1 MDLEKYRQIF
11 LRESDKYLQE
21 IGSILIDVEA
31 APEETGHWQELH
43 GKIHSI
49 KGMARAMSLDAIS
62 RLAHEMEAW
71 CLKFQRRECTAQEAS
86 IRVLTEGYSLLKALV
101 PRLGQLDVPELN
113 TAYYRLLQ
121 VLAKGP
127 EAGGTV
133 AEPKPPLQDA
143 TSEAVTVDPIRSI
156 GVPCSLIEEL
166 LGFSQE
172 LLLMERSKPALPPE
186 MAAVQSWIDQFAAL
200 GKGLYFRLAQLRLMS
215 IEEFIELYRH
225 TIHHQARQMGK
236 TVRIVLSGGDIKA
249 DVALLDRLREPMIH
263 IVRNAIAHG
272 IEPPEERRAKGKPE
286 QGTIRIGAE
295 SRKETLVLR
304 IADDG
309 AGIRREAIER
319 YLRERRGY
327 GDADI
332 AWMDKSSFFATI
344 LNSDFS
350 TASAADETA
359 GRGIGMNV
367 IAQAITYLNGT
378 LDIDSTPGEG
388 TTITVSLPMSL
399 SVMHAVVFTVGP
411 YRIAVPT
418 SGLDAA
424 TYGVPPDDL
433 RESIL
438 DLRKLFGVKI
448 DERRPPGVLMLR
460 SPGAASSDRLPIR
473 GLMVDSIVGNKP
485 VMILRPGQ
493 LIRNARIFSGIGVLE
508 SGVLTSMLDVDMLAK
523 NGLQTMGTAKGT

>member
-31 APEETGHWQELH
+31 DPDETGHWQELH
-43 GKIHSI
+43 GKLHSI
-49 KGMARAMSLDAIS
+49 KGMARAMSLETIS

-71 CLKFQRRECTAQEAS
+71 CLKFQRKESKAQEES
-86 IRVLTEGYSLLKALV
+86 IRVVTEGYSLLKALI
-101 PRLGQLDVPELN
+101 PRLGRLDVPELN
-113 TAYYRLLQ
+113 TAYYRLLE
-121 VLAKGP
+121 VLSKGP
-127 EAGGTV
+127 QSR
-133 AEPKPPLQDA
+133 EPGDVSKRRADAQKPM
-143 TSEAVTVDPIRSI
+143 SVDPIRSI

-186 MAAVQSWIDQFAAL
+186 MAAVQSWIDQYAAL
-200 GKGLYFRLAQLRLMS
+200 AKGLYFRLAQLRLMS
-215 IEEFIELYRH
+215 IEEFVDLYRH
-225 TIHHQARQMGK
+225 TIHHQASQMGK
-236 TVRIVLSGGDIKA
+236 LVRIVLSGGDIKA

-272 IEPPEERRAKGKPE
+272 IEAPEERKAKGKPE
-286 QGTIRIGAE
+286 QGTIRIEAE

-309 AGIRREAIER
+309 AGIRREAVER
-319 YLRERRGY
+319 YLREKQGY

-332 AWMDKSSFFATI
+332 ARMDKKAFFAVI
-344 LNSDFS
+344 LSSDFS
-350 TASAADETA
+350 TATATDETA

-378 LDIDSTPGEG
+378 LDIDSIPGEG
-388 TTITVSLPMSL
+388 TSIMVTLPMSL

-424 TYGVPPDDL
+424 SYGLPPDDV
-433 RESIL
+433 REGFL
-438 DLRKLFGVKI
+438 DLRRLFGV
-448 DERRPPGVLMLR
+448 EFNGSQPPGVLKLR
-460 SPGAASSDRLPIR
+460 SSSAVLPGRRRIQ
-473 GLMVDSIVGNKP
+473 GLMVDTIVGNKP

-493 LIRNARIFSGIGVLE
+493 LIRNAKIFSGIGVLE
-508 SGVLTSMLDVDMLAK
+508 SGVLTSMLDVDMLAQV
-523 NGLQTMGTAKGT
+523 GGQIPETAMEV

>member
-11 LRESDKYLQE
+11 LRESDKYLKE

-49 KGMARAMSLDAIS
+49 KGMARAMSLETIS

-71 CLKFQRRECTAQEAS
+71 CLKFQRKQWTACDES
-86 IRVLTEGYSLLKALV
+86 IRVMTESYSLLKALV
-101 PRLGQLDVPELN
+101 PRLGLLDVPELN
-113 TAYYRLLQ
+113 TAYCRLLD
-121 VLAKGP
+121 VLAKGQKAVSP
-127 EAGGTV
+127 GE
-133 AEPKPPLQDA
+133 EPKPHRDGEIVA
-143 TSEAVTVDPIRSI
+143 AVDPIRSI

-166 LGFSQE
+166 LGYSQE

-186 MAAVQSWIDQFAAL
+186 MAAVQSWIDQYAAL
-200 GKGLYFRLAQLRLMS
+200 AKGLYFRLAQLRLMS
-215 IEEFIELYRH
+215 IDEFIDLYRH
-225 TIHHQARQMGK
+225 TIHHLARQMGK
-236 TVRIVLSGGDIKA
+236 LVRIVLSGGDIKA

-272 IEPPEERRAKGKPE
+272 IESPEERRAKGKPE
-286 QGTIRIGAE
+286 QGTIRIEAE

-309 AGIRREAIER
+309 TGIRREAIER
-319 YLRERRGY
+319 YLRQKRGY
-327 GDADI
+327 GDAEI
-332 AWMDKSSFFATI
+332 ARMDQKAFFAVI
-344 LNSDFS
+344 LSSDFS
-350 TASAADETA
+350 TASTTDETA

-367 IAQAITYLNGT
+367 IAQAIAYLNGA

-388 TTITVSLPMSL
+388 TRIIVTLPMSL
-399 SVMHAVVFTVGP
+399 SVMHAVVFTVGR

-424 TYGVPPDDL
+424 RYGVSPDDSL
-433 RESIL
+433 DGIV
-438 DLRKLFGVKI
+438 DLRRLFGVKI
-448 DERRPPGVLMLR
+448 NGSQPPGILKLR
-460 SPGAASSDRLPIR
+460 ASKAASPGRRRIQ
-473 GLMVDSIVGNKP
+473 GLMVDTIVGNQP

-493 LIRNARIFSGIGVLE
+493 LVRNARIFSGIGVLE
-508 SGVLTSMLDVDMLAK
+508 SGVLASMLDVDMLAQIGNPTPETDK
-523 NGLQTMGTAKGT
+523 EG

>member
-21 IGSILIDVEA
+21 IGSILIEVEA
-31 APEETGHWQELH
+31 APEETGHWEELH

-71 CLKFQRRECTAQEAS
+71 CLKFQRREWTARETS
-86 IRVLTEGYSLLKALV
+86 IRILTEGYSLLKALI
-101 PRLGQLDVPELN
+101 PRFGQLDVPELN
-113 TAYYRLLQ
+113 SAYYRLLQ
-121 VLAKGP
+121 VLAKG
-127 EAGGTV
+127 
-133 AEPKPPLQDA
+133 
-143 TSEAVTVDPIRSI
+143 SEASAAVEESKPERDGGDGIAVDPIRSI

-172 LLLMERSKPALPPE
+172 LLLMERTKPALPPE
-186 MAAVQSWIDQFAAL
+186 MAAVQSWIDQYAAL
-200 GKGLYFRLAQLRLMS
+200 AKGLYFRLAQLRLMS
-215 IEEFIELYRH
+215 IEEFVALYRH

-236 TVRIVLSGGDIKA
+236 KVRIVLSGGDIKA

-272 IEPPEERRAKGKPE
+272 IEPPEERRAKGKAE
-286 QGTIRIGAE
+286 EGTIRIFAE

-332 AWMDKSSFFATI
+332 ARMDRASFFATI
-344 LNSDFS
+344 LSSDFS
-350 TASAADETA
+350 TASATDEAA

-378 LDIDSTPGEG
+378 LEIDSTPGEG
-388 TTITVSLPMSL
+388 TSITVTLPMSL
-399 SVMHAVVFTVGP
+399 SVLHAVVFTVGP

-424 TYGVPPDDL
+424 SYGEPPDDA
-433 RESIL
+433 RDGIL
-438 DLRKLFGVKI
+438 DLRMLFGVKVHG
-448 DERRPPGVLMLR
+448 RQPPGVLMLR
-460 SPGAASSDRLPIR
+460 SSGVTSPDRRPIR
-473 GLMVDSIVGNKP
+473 GLMVDTIVGNKP
-485 VMILRPGQ
+485 VMILRPGR

-508 SGVLTSMLDVDMLAK
+508 SGVLTSMLDVEMLAQ
-523 NGLQTMGTAKGT
+523 NGRQTTGAMKGA